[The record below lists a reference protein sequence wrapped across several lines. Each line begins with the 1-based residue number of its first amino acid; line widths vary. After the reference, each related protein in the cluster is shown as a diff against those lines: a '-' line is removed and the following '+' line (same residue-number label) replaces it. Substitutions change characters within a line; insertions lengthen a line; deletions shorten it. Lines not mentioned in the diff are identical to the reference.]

1 MTCFSPLQ
9 GYIPDPFW
17 KKELGVGIVFNYKYS
32 IGEHLVVPCG
42 QCIGCR
48 IERTRSWGVRCTHEA
63 QMSSSSCFIT
73 LTFDNEHLASDGSL
87 HKEDYQLFMKRLR
100 KHYGVPIRY
109 FHCGEYGEKL
119 FRPHHHAILFGVDFP
134 DKRCF
139 RVSKGVSYYVSP
151 TLSKLWPFGYHII
164 GASTLRSYMYVA
176 RYCLKKVNGDSAK
189 EHYRGLVPEYISMS
203 LRPGLGYSFYQRFRS
218 DIYDFDR
225 IVLDNTHK
233 YRVPKYY
240 DKLLLRD
247 DPSLLESIKVK
258 RVLAAKKHQILDPID
273 RAADFLQKETALLYR
288 LSKLRRSYE
297 EIAP

>member
-1 MTCFSPLQ
+1 MTCFSPIQ
-9 GYIPDPFW
+9 GYVPNP
-17 KKELGVGIVFNYKYS
+17 KLKGVGIVFGRKHS
-32 IGEHLVVPCG
+32 KGEPLLVSCG

-48 IERTRSWGVRCTHEA
+48 IDRARAWGIRCTHEA
-63 QMSSSSCFIT
+63 QMSGPSCFIT
-73 LTFDNEHLASDGSL
+73 LTFDNDNLDPDGSL
-87 HKEDYQLFMKRLR
+87 NKEDYQLFMKRLR
-100 KHYGVPIRY
+100 KHYDVPIRY

-139 RVSKGVSYYVSP
+139 RVSKGVSYYVSS

-164 GASTLRSYMYVA
+164 GAATLRSYMYVA
-176 RYCLKKVNGDSAK
+176 RYCLKKVTGDAADR
-189 EHYRGLVPEYISMS
+189 HYRGLLPEYISMS

-218 DIYDFDR
+218 DIYNYDHIVFD
-225 IVLDNTHK
+225 DTHK
-233 YRVPKYY
+233 YRVPRYY

-247 DPSLLESIKVK
+247 DPSLYESIKAK
-258 RVLAAKKHQILDPID
+258 RVKVAKENQILDPYA
-273 RAADFLQKETALLYR
+273 RAVDLFQKETALLYR